1 MSHAKDQAQLMRT
14 LGYEY
19 RDPGLLTCALTHS
32 SYANESTAK
41 GIACPS
47 NERLEYLGDAVLQL
61 YISDYLYEAFP
72 DCAEKQMTDMRK
84 YLVCETT
91 LARIAGRIG
100 LGDYL
105 RLGHGE
111 EQKGGREKPSI
122 LADAFEALLASLYM
136 DSGRL
141 AGTAAHEVLFRLMED
156 ELASAPRARMDYK
169 TRFQQLVQKDGS
181 EQLSYVTV
189 SESGPDHDK
198 VFEVEA
204 LVNSNVVGRGKGR
217 TKREAEQDAARQAL
231 ELFGFGDN

>member
-1 MSHAKDQAQLMRT
+1 
-14 LGYEY
+14 
-19 RDPGLLTCALTHS
+19 
-32 SYANESTAK
+32 
-41 GIACPS
+41 
-47 NERLEYLGDAVLQL
+47 
-61 YISDYLYEAFP
+61 
-72 DCAEKQMTDMRK
+72 
-84 YLVCETT
+84 
-91 LARIAGRIG
+91 
-100 LGDYL
+100 
-105 RLGHGE
+105 
-111 EQKGGREKPSI
+111 
-122 LADAFEALLASLYM
+122 M

-204 LVNSNVVGRGKGR
+204 LVNSNVVGRGRGR